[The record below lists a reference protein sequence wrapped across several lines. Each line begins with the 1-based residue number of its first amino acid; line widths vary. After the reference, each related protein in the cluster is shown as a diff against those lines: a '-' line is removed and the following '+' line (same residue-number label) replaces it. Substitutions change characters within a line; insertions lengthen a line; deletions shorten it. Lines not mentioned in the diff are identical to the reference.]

1 MGDILSG
8 IRRIAGKLKLYLA
21 NQLVVLKSRV
31 AKQEIFYDS
40 HKINW
45 QISPNNALDQL
56 VQSHHGFDN
65 GLPFILK
72 SYVKSNE
79 TAIDVGAN
87 AGYYAIP
94 LSFMFESVYAFEPI
108 PKIYKKLKKN
118 IELNEIQNIVVYPE
132 AVGAED
138 GKATFYYQE
147 SIDDD
152 KNINIG
158 LSSFSKRNNFKTKKF
173 EVKVNQLDTLFVG
186 QNIGLI
192 KIDVEGHEFLV
203 FQGARNLLARKKPV
217 VVWEASMNISRDNAL
232 LAYNFLTDLSYSHF
246 LITNDNLLVPLSES
260 DMSTLDFDFNVLSY
274 VI

>member
-1 MGDILSG
+1 MK
-8 IRRIAGKLKLYLA
+8 RIARKLKLRLDDE
-21 NQLVVLKSRV
+21 LVVLKSRL
-31 AKQEIFYDS
+31 AKEELFCDQ
-40 HKINW
+40 HLINW

-56 VQSHHGFDN
+56 VKSPQGFDN

-72 SYVKSNE
+72 SYVKSNY

-94 LSFMFESVYAFEPI
+94 LSFAFESVYAFEPV

-132 AVGAED
+132 AIGAKD
-138 GKATFYYQE
+138 SKATFYYQE

-173 EVKVNQLDTLFVG
+173 EVKVNRLDTLFAG
-186 QNIGLI
+186 RNIGLI
-192 KIDVEGHEFLV
+192 KVDVEGHEFLV
-203 FQGARNLLARKKPV
+203 FQGARNLLTQQKPV
-217 VVWEASMNISRDNAL
+217 VVWEASINISRDNAL
-232 LAYNFLTDLSYSHF
+232 LAYNFLTDLNYSHF
-246 LITNDNLLVPLSES
+246 LITKDNLLVPLSKSE
-260 DMSTLDFDFNVLSY
+260 MSTFNYDFNILSY

>member
-8 IRRIAGKLKLYLA
+8 IRRIAGKLKLYLV

-31 AKQEIFYDS
+31 TKQEIFFDS
-40 HKINW
+40 HQINW

-56 VQSHHGFDN
+56 VKSHHGFDN

-72 SYVKSNE
+72 SYLQSNE

-94 LSFMFESVYAFEPI
+94 LSFIFESVYAFEPI

-217 VVWEASMNISRDNAL
+217 VVWEASMNISRDK
-232 LAYNFLTDLSYSHF
+232 DRKS
-246 LITNDNLLVPLSES
+246 V
-260 DMSTLDFDFNVLSY
+260 V
-274 VI
+274 